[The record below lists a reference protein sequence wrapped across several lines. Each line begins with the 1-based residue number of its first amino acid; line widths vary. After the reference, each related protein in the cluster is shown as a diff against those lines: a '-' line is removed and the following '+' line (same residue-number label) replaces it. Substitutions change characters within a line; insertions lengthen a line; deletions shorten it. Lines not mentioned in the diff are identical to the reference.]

1 MPHGVV
7 QILPVEA
14 FSDPSYGLNHEARSD
29 RYSDDS
35 PRPPTVAG
43 WPSIQAAIRRGE
55 LYVIETSTPGLTAML
70 RFQPNAPGSGDYE
83 IHRRPRGRV
92 EKGRTEKVTPVP
104 ADEPDGRLSM
114 L

>member
-1 MPHGVV
+1 
-7 QILPVEA
+7 
-14 FSDPSYGLNHEARSD
+14 
-29 RYSDDS
+29 
-35 PRPPTVAG
+35 
-43 WPSIQAAIRRGE
+43 

-114 L
+114 LAPFAERFAVVTVASERPHARRMWLVGLDNIRVADEADEQDTGTQP